1 MASTKAS
8 RLILSQLPRNY
19 QSWECLSLSLCCVHV
34 CTVTCPCTCGDRGWG
49 GCFCVPRNF
58 IHPFT
63 RRCSLAEPEI
73 CSFQVHK
80 VASISLL
87 PTLGMQVS
95 VATLDL
101 LTWTPGSVESTL
113 SIEPTSQPL
122 VKPFLQDWTAH
133 VKLYMSKSCK
143 TIHEQK
149 LNWEETYWRLKVSFL
164 PFSFLL
170 FYVCGVLVWRHGL
183 CTDSVS
189 MSHYHLCMYLCTHRH
204 RYTFRKLSLLL
215 LWTSEWIPYNDLD
228 PSRAPVIQILGNRQ
242 AWGVYGYERDSLSGK
257 QNTHKAEY
265 SVAFKLPQ
273 ESRS

>member
-1 MASTKAS
+1 MASTKAT

-19 QSWECLSLSLCCVHV
+19 QSWECLGLSLCCVHV

-87 PTLGMQVS
+87 PTLGLQVS

-113 SIEPTSQPL
+113 STEPPSQPL
-122 VKPFLQDWTAH
+122 VKPFLHDWTTH
-133 VKLYMSKSCK
+133 VKLYMNKSWTRK
-143 TIHEQK
+143 KHTGGLRFHS
-149 LNWEETYWRLKVSFL
+149 YH
-164 PFSFLL
+164 FSFFIVLRVWCTCMETR
-170 FYVCGVLVWRHGL
+170 FMHGRCIYVSL
-183 CTDSVS
+183 S
-189 MSHYHLCMYLCTHRH
+189 LCMYLCTHRH

-215 LWTSEWIPYNDLD
+215 I
-228 PSRAPVIQILGNRQ
+228 
-242 AWGVYGYERDSLSGK
+242 
-257 QNTHKAEY
+257 
-265 SVAFKLPQ
+265 
-273 ESRS
+273 